1 MTAALDWLFSRWYRW
16 QCRFDERSLRER
28 ALVVAALLAVVVFAA
43 DHLALAPLQNNWSA
57 QRHHASVAIQALQQR
72 QSEIAAQAAQALAA
86 DLQQRRDL
94 STWRERVEQ
103 GDAALRQLG
112 GNLVSANE
120 MVAVLQAVID
130 RSKGLKLRSLQ
141 SMAPTAVGSNAGF
154 AIPAIPAIPAKP
166 VKGQLY
172 RHGVE
177 IAVEGSFADLLAYCA
192 ALETLPQ
199 HLLWGGMKLAADKH
213 PQIVLTLRLYTL
225 SVDRNWLEL

>member
-1 MTAALDWLFSRWYRW
+1 MTEALDWLFSRWYRW

-43 DHLALAPLQNNWSA
+43 DHMALAPLQNNWSA
-57 QRHHASVAIQALQQR
+57 QRHHASVARQALQQR
-72 QSEIAAQAAQALAA
+72 QSEVAAQAAQAQAA

-94 STWRERVEQ
+94 GTWRERVEQ

-120 MVAVLQAVID
+120 MVAVLQAVIE

-141 SMAPTAVGSNAGF
+141 SLSPTAVGSNAVL
-154 AIPAIPAIPAKP
+154 AISAKP
-166 VKGQLY
+166 AKGQLY

-177 IAVEGSFADLLAYCA
+177 IAVEGSYADLLAYCS

-199 HLLWGGMKLAADKH
+199 HLLWGGMTLAADKH

>member
-1 MTAALDWLFSRWYRW
+1 MGAPVTQGLDWLFSSWYRW

-43 DHLALAPLQNNWSA
+43 DHLVLSTQQTNWST
-57 QRHHASVAIQALQQR
+57 QRRHASVAAQALHLR
-72 QSEIAAQAAQALAA
+72 QSEIAAQAAQVQAA

-120 MVAVLQAVID
+120 MVAVLQAVIE

-141 SMAPTAVGSNAGF
+141 SLPPTAVGSNASLV
-154 AIPAIPAIPAKP
+154 KP

-177 IAVEGSFADLLAYCA
+177 LAVEGSFADLLAYCS
-192 ALETLPQ
+192 ALEDLPQ

>member
-28 ALVVAALLAVVVFAA
+28 ALVFAALLAVVVFAA

-72 QSEIAAQAAQALAA
+72 QNEIAALVAQAQAAE
-86 DLQQRRDL
+86 LQQRRDL
-94 STWRERVEQ
+94 SHWRERVEQ

-141 SMAPTAVGSNAGF
+141 SLPPTAVGSNASL
-154 AIPAIPAIPAKP
+154 AKP

-177 IAVEGSFADLLAYCA
+177 LAVEGSYADLLAYCA